1 MPDYSND
8 ATRATEARLGPFVYD
23 NDEEFDYADVID
35 RGPCVLDNGAIY
47 QGQWTRTG
55 LREGRGM

>member
-8 ATRATEARLGPFVYD
+8 ATRTTEARLGPFVYD
-23 NDEEFDYADVID
+23 NDEEFDHTEIID

-47 QGQWTRTG
+47 
-55 LREGRGM
+55 